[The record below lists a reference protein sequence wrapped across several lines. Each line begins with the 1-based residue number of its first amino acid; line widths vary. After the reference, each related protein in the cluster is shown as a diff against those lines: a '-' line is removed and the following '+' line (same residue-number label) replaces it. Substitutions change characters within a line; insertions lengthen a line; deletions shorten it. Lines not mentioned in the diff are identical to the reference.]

1 LVIMSKSQLVR
12 TPFASPSM
20 VTKRFLLF

>member
-1 LVIMSKSQLVR
+1 MSKSQLVR